1 TWHHQV
7 AVRKAGRRK
16 MKPRAGGKTHTRA
29 SSGRGFS
36 PAVPTRLPTTLGNVG
51 TSFAA
56 GLKPSH
62 PRALAPTP
70 IYHRR
75 ASGPSYGRCL
85 MRPLVSFMSSGSAE
99 ASRPLSQKG
108 VFNGQHHAVRGKIS
122 LVHLYAGDYRLLA
135 PDSVALE
142 RAKGYLSSDHG

>member
-1 TWHHQV
+1 MAKLTL
-7 AVRKAGRRK
+7 ARRQ
-16 MKPRAGGKTHTRA
+16 AEA
-29 SSGRGFS
+29 SAQ
-36 PAVPTRLPTTLGNVG
+36 PYRLAYLQPLETLGR
-51 TSFAA
+51 FAA

-75 ASGPSYGRCL
+75 ASDRRTGAACL
-85 MRPLVSFMSSGSAE
+85 RPLVSFMSSGSAEGRCLKTAPAE